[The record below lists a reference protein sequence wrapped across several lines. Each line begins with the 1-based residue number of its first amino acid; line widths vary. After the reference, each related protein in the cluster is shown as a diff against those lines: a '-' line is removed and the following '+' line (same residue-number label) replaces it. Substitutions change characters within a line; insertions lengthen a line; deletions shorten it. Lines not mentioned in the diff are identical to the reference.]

1 MKIIKV
7 RSKKV
12 GDTEY
17 FKYVLNLPKKL
28 VDESGFVGK
37 DLKGEF
43 LKGKISLEVEED

>member
-7 RSKKV
+7 ASKKV

-28 VDESGFVGK
+28 VEESGFVGK
-37 DLKGEF
+37 DLKGKFE
-43 LKGKISLEVEED
+43 KGKISLEVEKD

>member
-7 RSKKV
+7 GSKKV

-28 VDESGFVGK
+28 VEESKFADKDLVGK
-37 DLKGEF
+37 FE
-43 LKGKISLEVEED
+43 KGKIILEVEKD